1 MKFNSAVSDLYKINL
16 IHCLFDRA
24 RKICS
29 SYSSLTVE
37 LDKLMVY
44 FSQNRYPQRLVKKI
58 FQDKLDISLTKPV
71 VSGPERKKIFISFP
85 FMSNRANKD
94 MSKEIREII
103 TKFFP
108 QLKLQIIFN
117 NSFKISNF
125 FSFKDHIPISVSSNV
140 VYLYNCGQCS
150 AQYCGETTRH
160 LKTRVAEHRGVSPRT
175 GVTYKS
181 PVCSNVRDHAV
192 VTGHDINFENFT
204 VLHRTDSYNLR
215 LAESILIHK
224 LKPNLNGMDSSI
236 PLNILR

>member
-1 MKFNSAVSDLYKINL
+1 M
-16 IHCLFDRA
+16 
-24 RKICS
+24 
-29 SYSSLTVE
+29 
-37 LDKLMVY
+37 
-44 FSQNRYPQRLVKKI
+44 
-58 FQDKLDISLTKPV
+58 
-71 VSGPERKKIFISFP
+71 
-85 FMSNRANKD
+85 
-94 MSKEIREII
+94 
-103 TKFFP
+103 
-108 QLKLQIIFN
+108 
-117 NSFKISNF
+117 
-125 FSFKDHIPISVSSNV
+125 